1 MKRLIPASVR
11 YKTGFFSAAAFC
23 LAAAAVFFAV
33 SSQTAIAPSE
43 TLRRI
48 VFCVCGAAAT
58 VCIILGIAANC
69 PVYRRRGE
77 VAALK
82 KTTVPVRG
90 RVVDVRPTFVCR
102 GTGRPPR
109 GARYRNALRKAWLVK
124 VCWESG
130 GRLFYAESE
139 PFYENPAELLAD
151 AGVDVYLA
159 EPSVW
164 LDGFQLGRRGDFPL
178 ESYIRSD
185 ARRFLLHSGW
195 LAYAALAAAILLAA
209 AVFLLAR

>member
-11 YKTGFFSAAAFC
+11 YKTGFFSAAAFWM
-23 LAAAAVFFAV
+23 AGVAVFFLI

-43 TLRRI
+43 TLVRI
-48 VFCVCGAAAT
+48 VSCVCGAAAT
-58 VCIILGIAANC
+58 ACIILGIIANR
-69 PVYRRRGE
+69 PVYRRRGT

-82 KTTVPVRG
+82 RTTAPVRG
-90 RVVDVRPTFVCR
+90 RVVDVCPTFDCR

-109 GARYRNALRKAWLVK
+109 GARHRNALRKAWLVK
-124 VCWESG
+124 VCWKSG

-151 AGVDVYLA
+151 AGVDVYLS
-159 EPSVW
+159 EPNVW
-164 LDGFQLGRRGDFPL
+164 LDGFRLRQRGDFPL
-178 ESYIRSD
+178 ESYIRSG
-185 ARRFLLHSGW
+185 ARRFLLYSGW
-195 LAYAALAAAILLAA
+195 LAYAALAVGILLAA